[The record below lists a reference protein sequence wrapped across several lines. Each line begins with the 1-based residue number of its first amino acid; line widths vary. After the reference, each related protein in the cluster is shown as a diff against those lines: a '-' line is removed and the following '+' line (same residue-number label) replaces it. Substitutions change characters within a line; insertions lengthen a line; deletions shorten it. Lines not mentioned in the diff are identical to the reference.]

1 MLWLNICGRW
11 DAGKLSA
18 LPGQVLLTGSPV
30 LVHLRRDILVSDK
43 AFRTKLAQSAM
54 GSFRVGMLPPIFLT
68 RANPWPPATYAGGH
82 KYVDFSPGSE
92 QLFARPVK
100 TALFTRRLKSI
111 YFSR

>member
-1 MLWLNICGRW
+1 
-11 DAGKLSA
+11 
-18 LPGQVLLTGSPV
+18 
-30 LVHLRRDILVSDK
+30 
-43 AFRTKLAQSAM
+43 
-54 GSFRVGMLPPIFLT
+54 MLPPIFLT

-82 KYVDFSPGSE
+82 KYVDFSLGSE